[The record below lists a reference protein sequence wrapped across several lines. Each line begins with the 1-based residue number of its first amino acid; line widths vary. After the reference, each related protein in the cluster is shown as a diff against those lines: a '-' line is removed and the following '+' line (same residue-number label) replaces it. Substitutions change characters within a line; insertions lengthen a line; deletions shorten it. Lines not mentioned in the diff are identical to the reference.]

1 MPFKFKPQKRFC
13 FFQLKRFA
21 EKLNTVNNDKKNLN
35 EIMVM
40 KSEPNRKIIQSFCF
54 ISSGGSFNIN

>member
-21 EKLNTVNNDKKNLN
+21 EKLNTVNNVKKNLN

-40 KSEPNRKIIQSFCF
+40 KSEKQIREHFMEDIK
-54 ISSGGSFNIN
+54 